1 LPGRGRRPA
10 ARRWPPGTAPDRA
23 GRAPGRAG
31 AGRPRRRAGAR
42 PPCGRTRGPAPRARS
57 GAACAPSARSAGPAR
72 RPSRSVPARSR
83 RSSRSPLRP
92 PPPPGAAVG
101 RTLGPHAAS
110 GASPHRQQAHAT
122 ISQFS
127 VDIHG
132 HFNFQAREPFQD
144 RYFPAMPS
152 HEHEF
157 PLDIIR
163 HSPKA
168 AVELLSVADPDPLPS
183 YTRIRCDA
191 SEASRTSP
199 IELHT
204 DNLVVCEDGAK
215 AVLAV
220 ITESQRRKEAKKK
233 YTWPEYVTILRARLR
248 CPVKLL
254 VLVPNQ
260 RIADWCGAP
269 IALGCGEI
277 RPIPLVMSA
286 LRPLT

>member
-1 LPGRGRRPA
+1 MRRFHNSPWTFMDISIFRRGSRFRIAIFLPCHRMSMNSLSISSGIPRRP
-10 ARRWPPGTAPDRA
+10 
-23 GRAPGRAG
+23 
-31 AGRPRRRAGAR
+31 
-42 PPCGRTRGPAPRARS
+42 
-57 GAACAPSARSAGPAR
+57 PS
-72 RPSRSVPARSR
+72 
-83 RSSRSPLRP
+83 SSYRSP
-92 PPPPGAAVG
+92 
-101 RTLGPHAAS
+101 T
-110 GASPHRQQAHAT
+110 
-122 ISQFS
+122 
-127 VDIHG
+127 
-132 HFNFQAREPFQD
+132 
-144 RYFPAMPS
+144 
-152 HEHEF
+152 
-157 PLDIIR
+157 
-163 HSPKA
+163 
-168 AVELLSVADPDPLPS
+168 PDPLPS